1 MDFDAEFVEG
11 NMKKKEST
19 GPAVNIGES
28 IAKKME
34 TIELLDLT
42 HSSEQGD
49 FDAEFV
55 KRGYTM
61 KLRAPGA
68 RVNIG
73 ESIAKKIRTIELLV
87 FEIMTAQ

>member
-1 MDFDAEFVEG
+1 
-11 NMKKKEST
+11 
-19 GPAVNIGES
+19 
-28 IAKKME
+28 ME
-34 TIELLDLT
+34 KIELLDLT

-87 FEIMTAQ
+87 FEILTAQ

>member
-1 MDFDAEFVEG
+1 M
-11 NMKKKEST
+11 
-19 GPAVNIGES
+19 NIGES

-34 TIELLDLT
+34 SIELLDLT

-61 KLRAPGA
+61 KLRAPGPVA
-68 RVNIG
+68 NIG
-73 ESIAKKIRTIELLV
+73 ELIEKRWR
-87 FEIMTAQ
+87 

>member
-1 MDFDAEFVEG
+1 M
-11 NMKKKEST
+11 
-19 GPAVNIGES
+19 NIGES

-87 FEIMTAQ
+87 FEILTAQ

>member
-1 MDFDAEFVEG
+1 M
-11 NMKKKEST
+11 
-19 GPAVNIGES
+19 NIGES

-73 ESIAKKIRTIELLV
+73 ESIAKRSGRLSYW
-87 FEIMTAQ
+87 FSRY

>member
-19 GPAVNIGES
+19 GPAVNIGEL

-42 HSSEQGD
+42 HSSEEGD

-61 KLRAPGA
+61 ELRAPGPVA
-68 RVNIG
+68 NIG
-73 ESIAKKIRTIELLV
+73 ESIEKEMEMIELLV
-87 FEIMTAQ
+87 LKILTAQ